1 MRRFVPHGR
10 RVLLTGAAIAVL
22 AAVAGGIAYSAIPSG
37 GVIQG
42 CYSNRNGTLHVI
54 DVAAGDRCARSE
66 TALAWNQTGP
76 VGPQGAAGAVG
87 PRGPAGAAGPQGL
100 QGLIGPTGPRGL
112 TGPAGLAGAAGLQG
126 IPGLIGPPGLQGPIG
141 LRGSPGAPGPQGA
154 TGATGAAGPAG
165 LPGLTGATGPNGSQ
179 GIPGLIGPPG
189 ETGSIGPQGLPGI
202 DGATGTPGPQGPPGD
217 VGPAG
222 PTGDT
227 GPAGPPAPA
236 GSGSGSGSDAFAA
249 RDPGP
254 TTVTDTPNDV
264 VTTSSLPA
272 GHYILN
278 AKASFRNTP
287 AGSSTTLTCVL
298 HGDGV
303 TIDSATVDSVDG
315 GQTVTL
321 LGVAT
326 FSDAATVGL
335 RCSTSTGSVL
345 VSDMQLVVLSVSSIT
360 INDPGVG
367 F

>member
-22 AAVAGGIAYSAIPSG
+22 AAVVGGIAYSAIPSG

-54 DVAAGDRCARSE
+54 DVAAGERCARNE
-66 TALAWNQTGP
+66 TALAWSQTGP
-76 VGPQGAAGAVG
+76 VGPQGGAGQRG
-87 PRGPAGAAGPQGL
+87 PAGPAGPAGAAGPQGL
-100 QGLIGPTGPRGL
+100 QGLIGPTGLRGL
-112 TGPAGLAGAAGLQG
+112 TGPAGAAGPQG
-126 IPGLIGPPGLQGPIG
+126 IQGLIGPPGLQGVIG
-141 LRGSPGAPGPQGA
+141 LQGLPGAAGSQGA

-165 LPGLTGATGPNGSQ
+165 PQ

-222 PTGDT
+222 PKGDT
-227 GPAGPPAPA
+227 GDAGPQGPPGPT

-272 GHYILN
+272 GHYILS
-278 AKASFRNTP
+278 AKASFRNAS

-298 HGDGV
+298 HGGGV
-303 TIDSATVDSVDG
+303 TIDSATVDSADG
-315 GQTVTL
+315 SQTVAL

-326 FSDAATVGL
+326 FSDATTVGL

-345 VSDMQLVVLSVSSIT
+345 VSDMELVAMSVSSLT